1 MPSSNE
7 FWAFPI
13 EKLSE
18 NLEKNLKKDMQ
29 ESSGVSL
36 VIGCPFP
43 ASVLDKF
50 KELKEKVGSDI
61 DIKWRKD
68 ASAFHVTVY
77 GLVIP
82 SEYRGEESWHAM
94 EEKVPELIE
103 IFNEFKGFGLSIQGI
118 SILGMGAV
126 ALNVSDSPELQ
137 RFRGKIG
144 QLTGVSPLKFGGKT
158 IKCIIGRVNKID
170 EEGRE
175 KLRNICEE
183 LKSFEV
189 GTLKVDSL
197 KMVHYK
203 HRFLDKVTDQVVI

>member
-1 MPSSNE
+1 MPESNE

-13 EKLSE
+13 EKLNE
-18 NLEKNLKKDMQ
+18 NLEKNHKKDLQ

-43 ASVLDKF
+43 ASVLEKVN
-50 KELKEKVGSDI
+50 ELKEKIGSSI
-61 DIKWRKD
+61 PIKWRED

-82 SEYRGEESWHAM
+82 SEYQGEESWHAM

-103 IFNEFKGFGLSIQGI
+103 IFNEFKGFELEARGI

-126 ALNVSDSPELQ
+126 ALKISDSPELQ
-137 RFRGKIG
+137 NLRGKIS
-144 QLTGVSPLKFGGKT
+144 QLPDVSPLKFGGKT
-158 IKCIIGRVNKID
+158 IKCIIGRVSKID
-170 EEGRE
+170 EEGRTNL
-175 KLRNICEE
+175 KQVCEE
-183 LKSFEV
+183 LKGFDV

-203 HRFLDKVTDQVVI
+203 HRFLDKVTDKISI